1 MLFLSCACAKRD
13 SPCSPVC
20 FPPSFVRLT
29 PLPILVNPRTVVPRP
44 TTAALRDYRLFFLG
58 ARRRAARAA
67 RAPRKR
73 SISFS
78 LLDSPLRCTNRAPS
92 SSPSAESRLSLR
104 CNCLFLSTPSPCPFL
119 IPSVSAAFVLLHAL
133 RDVRSSCCTYTLHI
147 ERLFFFPSASR
158 VYPASPR
165 LLFSIPRLFSASKP
179 LSLR

>member
-1 MLFLSCACAKRD
+1 MFV
-13 SPCSPVC
+13 SPHSPSSSILV
-20 FPPSFVRLT
+20 PSF
-29 PLPILVNPRTVVPRP
+29 LVQLQP
-44 TTAALRDYRLFFLG
+44 AALRDYRLFFLG

-133 RDVRSSCCTYTLHI
+133 RGVRSSCCTYTLHI
-147 ERLFFFPSASR
+147 ERLFFSPSASR
-158 VYPASPR
+158 VYPASPP
-165 LLFSIPRLFSASKP
+165 LPFYFPSLVSFQPPSLYLCADSVL
-179 LSLR
+179 LSLYSL